1 MVIPAPVAFKLDNG
15 LNVIVDY
22 RKNWPVVSAKLVI
35 RSGSGANPLDEPG
48 LSNFTLDMLDEGT
61 STRSANQFSDEL
73 EQLGARLEPY
83 TAEEYLG
90 LTLMAARARIQGGL
104 DLLAD
109 AAMNPAFAEKEV
121 ERVRKSIL
129 GGLTQNKADP
139 YETAD
144 RVLLLA
150 INGDRSPYGYSY
162 LGTESSVQSISPA
175 DLRGK
180 VVLVNFWATW
190 CPPCRAFAPVFERAS
205 EKHGDIT
212 FAKVDTDA
220 EQLLAAEF
228 EIRSIPTIMAVR
240 DGIVVFSQP
249 GALPERALES
259 LIEQVRALDMD
270 EVRAKAE
277 SAAK

>member
-1 MVIPAPVAFKLDNG
+1 MAVRYTRQVSQQLTSAPAAG
-15 LNVIVDY
+15 G
-22 RKNWPVVSAKLVI
+22 RAKLRFI
-35 RSGSGANPLDEPG
+35 KDPG
-48 LSNFTLDMLDEGT
+48 TVPRMMLKTIDGKTLDSND
-61 STRSANQFSDEL
+61 F
-73 EQLGARLEPY
+73 
-83 TAEEYLG
+83 
-90 LTLMAARARIQGGL
+90 
-104 DLLAD
+104 
-109 AAMNPAFAEKEV
+109 
-121 ERVRKSIL
+121 
-129 GGLTQNKADP
+129 
-139 YETAD
+139 
-144 RVLLLA
+144 
-150 INGDRSPYGYSY
+150 NGK
-162 LGTESSVQSISPA
+162 I
-175 DLRGK
+175 
-180 VVLVNFWATW
+180 VLVNFWATW